1 MHACDR
7 YELLFKGFE
16 HFFKKCWPQTE
27 RINFYF
33 FTENL
38 HYDSALFKN
47 IKTGKAEWSDRLRV
61 GLEQLAEPL
70 VIYLQEDMWFNQPVN
85 EKILDEVL
93 DFAIAEGLL
102 LLKLHSSEVY
112 QTHPIRK
119 IIGGLQVAKL
129 DNGASKYLMSHQ
141 PSIWNREFL
150 VSQLLKNEHPWRN
163 ERKATKRM
171 RKLDP
176 PLYQIDLLAENGKP
190 AINSNVSDEL
200 RSEYQ
205 SVSVN
210 GMLHDNSLPFIKELI
225 NSGDPELRGYGGRLQ
240 HNFLNQVTHD
250 GLPKPKK
257 SGVLKKCFS
266 FLR

>member
-7 YELLFKGFE
+7 YEILFKGFK
-16 HFFKKCWPQTE
+16 HFFKKYWPE
-27 RINFYF
+27 MDGINLYF
-33 FTENL
+33 FTENIPY
-38 HYDSALFKN
+38 HSTLFKN

-61 GLEQLAEPL
+61 GLQQLSEPF

-85 EKILDEVL
+85 KKILDETL
-93 DFAIAEGLL
+93 DFTIAEELL

-112 QTHPIRK
+112 QTSPTGK

-129 DNGASKYLMSHQ
+129 DNAASKFLMSHQ
-141 PSIWNREFL
+141 PSIWNREFFA
-150 VSQLLKNEHPWRN
+150 SQLSKNEHPWRN

-171 RKLDP
+171 KKLDP
-176 PLYQIDLLAENGKP
+176 PIYQIDLLAENGKP
-190 AINSNVSDEL
+190 AINGNVSNEF

-210 GMLHDNSLPFIKELI
+210 GMLNNNSLSFIEELMNSDDKEL
-225 NSGDPELRGYGGRLQ
+225 SAYGSRLQ
-240 HNFLNQVTHD
+240 HNFVHQVTHD

-257 SGVLKKCFS
+257 TSVLKKCFS